1 VDSRRSNAFS
11 KAAVSFGEGEG
22 VGFGTF
28 VSPYLMS
35 PSLVWCT
42 CIL

>member
-1 VDSRRSNAFS
+1 VDSRRSKTLS
-11 KAAVSFGEGEG
+11 KAAVGFGEGEG

-35 PSLVWCT
+35 PSLV
-42 CIL
+42 